1 MFRLANRIRSRQLSK
16 RSVCPS
22 SSSSRYLTNLHA
34 LQWRGLSC
42 CQLGADSG
50 RVCSIFGPLLALAK
64 STMLQLF
71 CRILPTRMG
80 PRKRIVSAACS
91 LLCSRLNLRLRL
103 LQRCHLWYSSC
114 NSRYS
119 HSHCRRSVLLWR
131 QDQEER
137 RTTSLLS
144 SNARTLRLFCSRLEC
159 CCT

>member
-1 MFRLANRIRSRQLSK
+1 MLDSYPSAPYVLSHPLLDALIK
-16 RSVCPS
+16 
-22 SSSSRYLTNLHA
+22 LDA

-42 CQLGADSG
+42 CQLGPNSR
-50 RVCSIFGPLLALAK
+50 RVCSVSGPLLVLAN

-80 PRKRIVSAACS
+80 PGKRIVSAACS
-91 LLCSRLNLRLRL
+91 LLCSRLNLRSRL

-119 HSHCRRSVLLWR
+119 HSHCCWSILLWR
-131 QDQEER
+131 QDQKER

-144 SNARTLRLFCSRLEC
+144 SNERTLGLFCSRLGC
-159 CCT
+159 SCT